1 MSEKTKV
8 KKRGFC
14 TFLLDDKRYAID
26 ILTVQE
32 VNRQLR
38 ITPVHGAPNY
48 VLGLLN
54 LRGQVVNVVDTKCA
68 LGLGKMEVTEE
79 SRQLVLKTNA
89 DLQARNIRDV
99 STSEDLIGLLVDRV
113 SDVIDVEECQIEDP
127 PPALSE
133 REGAVVLGVVQLDG
147 EILRVLDPSKLLT
160 FDTELA

>member
-1 MSEKTKV
+1 MHEKTNT

-38 ITPVHGAPNY
+38 ITPVHGAPGY

-54 LRGQVVNVVDTKCA
+54 LRGQIVNVVDTKCA
-68 LGLGKMEVTEE
+68 LGLGRMEVTPE

-89 DLQARNIRDV
+89 DLRNRGCEDLC
-99 STSEDLIGLLVDRV
+99 TSEDLIGLLVDRV
-113 SDVIDVEECQIEDP
+113 SDVIDVEESRIEDP
-127 PPALSE
+127 PPALAK
-133 REGAVVLGVVQLDG
+133 REGTVVLGVVQLDG
-147 EILRVLDPSKLLT
+147 EILRILDPSRLLV
-160 FDTELA
+160 FETELA